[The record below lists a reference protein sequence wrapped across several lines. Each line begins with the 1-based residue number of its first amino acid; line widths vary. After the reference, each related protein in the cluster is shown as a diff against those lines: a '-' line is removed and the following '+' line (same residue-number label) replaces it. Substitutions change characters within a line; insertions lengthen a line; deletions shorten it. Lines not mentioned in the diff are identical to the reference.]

1 MTGSERH
8 EDVDSALYGRMG
20 GRTHKWTIVE
30 IVLVCTI
37 EDVGDAIRRSQ

>member
-1 MTGSERH
+1 MKKTKEQVTGSERH

-30 IVLVCTI
+30 IVLVP
-37 EDVGDAIRRSQ
+37 